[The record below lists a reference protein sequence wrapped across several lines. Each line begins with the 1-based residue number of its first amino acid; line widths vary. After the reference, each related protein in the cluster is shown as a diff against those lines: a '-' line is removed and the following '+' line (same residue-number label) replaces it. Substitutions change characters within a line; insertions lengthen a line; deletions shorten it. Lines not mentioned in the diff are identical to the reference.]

1 MQLGGEPGRC
11 MVIIEIADC
20 HILVREE
27 EFYLYTLHDPTV
39 SSKGIAS
46 STIPFATLC
55 PIVDRHTRFFNC
67 CFSLF
72 SSTLRARFKIF
83 LSTLFYIG
91 HGCGLRNIAHLTDPY
106 KGGKVGGNPRKQ
118 DRIEA
123 VQRRGGAVEV
133 HKFAM
138 GISKDQARYLE
149 ALALRATRLGGNVTN
164 LKEEKVRG
172 DQEWIIA
179 IQSR

>member
-1 MQLGGEPGRC
+1 
-11 MVIIEIADC
+11 MV
-20 HILVREE
+20 
-27 EFYLYTLHDPTV
+27 
-39 SSKGIAS
+39 
-46 STIPFATLC
+46 ST
-55 PIVDRHTRFFNC
+55 
-67 CFSLF
+67 
-72 SSTLRARFKIF
+72 RFKIF

-91 HGCGLRNIAHLTDPY
+91 HGCGDRNIAHLTHSY

-172 DQEWIIA
+172 HLICFPYLLD
-179 IQSR
+179 

>member
-1 MQLGGEPGRC
+1 MSC
-11 MVIIEIADC
+11 
-20 HILVREE
+20 
-27 EFYLYTLHDPTV
+27 
-39 SSKGIAS
+39 
-46 STIPFATLC
+46 
-55 PIVDRHTRFFNC
+55 
-67 CFSLF
+67 
-72 SSTLRARFKIF
+72 ARFKIF

-91 HGCGLRNIAHLTDPY
+91 HGCGARNIAHLTDAY

-123 VQRRGGAVEV
+123 VQRRGGRVEV

-172 DQEWIIA
+172 
-179 IQSR
+179 IQHSENS